1 MIMSVLTVL
10 VGAIHLYFMVLE
22 SFRWEHPRTRKVFGM
37 TEELAAQTKAMAAN
51 QGLYN
56 AFLGVGVIYAL
67 ATGNTAMQVFLLLCV
82 AIAGII
88 GAMTAVKAA
97 LYAQTIPAVLALAAL
112 ALGI

>member
-1 MIMSVLTVL
+1 MIMSILTLL

-37 TEELAAQTKAMAAN
+37 SPELASQTKAMAAN

-56 AFLGVGVIYAL
+56 AFLGVGVIFAL

-82 AIAGII
+82 AVAGIV
-88 GAMTAVKAA
+88 GALTAVKAA
-97 LYAQTIPAVLALAAL
+97 LYAQTVPAALALAAL